1 VEAAFPG
8 WVISEI
14 RRIAVASRNEMA
26 ATTPWMGAY
35 LKRLALGPVS
45 SGWFQ
50 RNQSRLIQQAR
61 PLSGFFLKK
70 SHIEDFQ
77 QGHAYSGSAL
87 VHPLQS

>member
-1 VEAAFPG
+1 MEAAFPG
-8 WVISEI
+8 WTFSAIH
-14 RRIAVASRNEMA
+14 RIAAAARNEMA

-35 LKRLALGPVS
+35 LKRPAFVPVV

-50 RNQSRLIQQAR
+50 RNQSRLIQEAR
-61 PLSGFFLKK
+61 LLSGFFLKK